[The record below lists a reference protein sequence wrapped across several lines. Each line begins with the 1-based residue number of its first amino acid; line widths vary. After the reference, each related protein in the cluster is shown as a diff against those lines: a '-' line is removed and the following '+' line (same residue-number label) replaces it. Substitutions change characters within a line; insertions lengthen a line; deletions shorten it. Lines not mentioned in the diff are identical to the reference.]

1 MQISLGCGNK
11 EEKDFFGYDSRYY
24 GWNTVWKAP
33 NPIPLEDETVDFVKA
48 HKFLEHIPRESW
60 IPFFNECHR
69 VLKSGCKLE
78 LIVPNAER
86 NLSKALQ
93 DITHLSLWVT
103 DCVKYLTLEEPGN
116 SSLGILPWK
125 VERACEYEPGSHND
139 HIVLVKV
146 KKLGD
151 KLIDKK

>member
-69 VLKSGCKLE
+69 VLKSGCKLD
-78 LIVPNAER
+78 LIKGWFP
-86 NLSKALQ
+86 SF
-93 DITHLSLWVT
+93 
-103 DCVKYLTLEEPGN
+103 
-116 SSLGILPWK
+116 PW
-125 VERACEYEPGSHND
+125 YM
-139 HIVLVKV
+139 L
-146 KKLGD
+146 KKLVSLY
-151 KLIDKK
+151 KVYSF